1 MTTIGKTR
9 SDTDKELVSEG
20 PLTQAELKAMPRVPF
35 VATLRRRLR
44 LTQDEFAIRFAIPLG
59 TLRDWEQGR
68 SEPDA
73 TSQAYLK
80 VIAADPERVAQ
91 VVGQKVA

>member
-9 SDTDKELVSEG
+9 SDTDKELVSES

-44 LTQDEFAIRFAIPLG
+44 LSQPRRLKTDFLAEKKIVSDAELSSTSLAPSATLSSGAQRLQLPL
-59 TLRDWEQGR
+59 
-68 SEPDA
+68 
-73 TSQAYLK
+73 
-80 VIAADPERVAQ
+80 VH
-91 VVGQKVA
+91 GQS